1 MNGTFSVERPAA
13 LFDRE
18 TEWKDLTRFVSGPE
32 GMPSIGLVYGRRRQ
46 GKSFMLDHLRRAA
59 GGFGYQ
65 ALEET
70 RVAALA
76 GLFGAT
82 AAFAGFPAPAGSR
95 FENWSTAFQSLA
107 QAANGRLILIDE
119 FPYLLRDSG
128 ELPSVIQAAY
138 DAARTGGHPWFRLIL
153 CGSALSVMTHL
164 LTGSKALRGRAKLDM
179 PVSSFDFRQ
188 ARAYWG
194 IQDLTVA
201 FFVNAV
207 IGGPPGYRDLLDG
220 AAPVHPGEFEEW
232 MSAGVLNPSHAL
244 FREAEYL
251 LTEDPSMSDRALYR
265 SIIASIA
272 GGKATKG
279 GVANELGREEGLLDY
294 PLGQLERAQFIVRDH
309 DLLRPNRPLLR
320 IADPLLRFY
329 FAVIRRDLA
338 RFSAR
343 LTHEGWTDA
352 RARFDAQVVGPHFE
366 SLARAWAARY
376 ASERTL
382 GGSAR
387 RVGFAQVHD
396 RDLRQSFELDVVV
409 EGEQTGDRAT
419 LIAIGEAKGGDAVRT
434 MDDLRRLD
442 RLRGLLV
449 ARADVSRTR
458 LLLFGRSGFA
468 PDVLDAAERR
478 SDVELVDLERL
489 YEGD

>member
-1 MNGTFSVERPAA
+1 MF
-13 LFDRE
+13 
-18 TEWKDLTRFVSGPE
+18 
-32 GMPSIGLVYGRRRQ
+32 
-46 GKSFMLDHLRRAA
+46 
-59 GGFGYQ
+59 
-65 ALEET
+65 
-70 RVAALA
+70 
-76 GLFGAT
+76 
-82 AAFAGFPAPAGSR
+82 
-95 FENWSTAFQSLA
+95 
-107 QAANGRLILIDE
+107 DE
-119 FPYLLRDSG
+119 FPYLLLDSG
-128 ELPSVIQAAY
+128 EFPSVIQAAY

-153 CGSALSVMTHL
+153 GGSALSVMTHL

-194 IQDLTVA
+194 IEDLTVA

-207 IGGPPGYRDLLDG
+207 LGGPPGYRDLLDG
-220 AAPVHPGEFEEW
+220 AAPVHLSEFEEW
-232 MSAGVLNPSHAL
+232 MGAGVLNPSHAL
-244 FREAEYL
+244 FREADYL

-294 PLGQLERAQFIVRDH
+294 PLGQLERAHFIIRDH

-329 FAVIRRDLA
+329 FAVLRRDLA

-343 LTHEGWTDA
+343 LTHEAWTDA
-352 RARFDAQVVGPHFE
+352 RARFDAQIVGPHFE

-409 EGEQTGDRAT
+409 EGEQTGARAT
-419 LIAIGEAKGGDAVRT
+419 LIAIGEAKGGEAART

-442 RLRGLLV
+442 RLRSLLV

-468 PDVLDAAERR
+468 PDVLNAAERR
-478 SDVELVDLERL
+478 SDVELIDLERL